1 MSDLNVKQENGL
13 AIFNSSDFGSLR
25 GREEPDG
32 TIWVVAKDV
41 AVALEYP
48 ESSIA
53 QLNNLMS
60 KVPDIWK
67 GRKPIMTPGGMQEML
82 VLYEQGL
89 YFFLARSDKPRALP
103 FQMWLANDVLPSIR
117 KTGSYALPVA
127 QPLSATYSLEDQL
140 KAAKFIFAS
149 HNISGEMLTLALDSY
164 FSAETGKSALKQGN
178 VSIVPAKQ
186 ELALNVTQ
194 IGLLLKPEMKADKV
208 NKLLEEL
215 GLQTH
220 EGQKPKWYWKPTA
233 KGLEF
238 GAVVEYTGKKHKTT
252 GTPVNQVKWLSSI
265 ADFLQRYIDTE
276 SGEEE

>member
-1 MSDLNVKQENGL
+1 MSDSNVKQESGL
-13 AIFNSSDFGSLR
+13 VLFSNPKFGGVRVVMRDGEPWFVASD
-25 GREEPDG
+25 
-32 TIWVVAKDV
+32 VAKALGYANPSV
-41 AVALEYP
+41 AVNQHCKKAIKTAFNANRVDGSTPPININLIP
-48 ESSIA
+48 ESDLYRLVMRS
-53 QLNNLMS
+53 NT
-60 KVPDIWK
+60 PDA
-67 GRKPIMTPGGMQEML
+67 E
-82 VLYEQGL
+82 
-89 YFFLARSDKPRALP
+89 D
-103 FQMWLANDVLPSIR
+103 FQTWVCEEVLPSIR
-117 KTGSYALPVA
+117 KTGSYALPAA

-238 GAVVEYTGKKHKTT
+238 GAIVEYTGKKHKTT

>member
-1 MSDLNVKQENGL
+1 MTPEVKKESGL
-13 AIFNSSDFGSLR
+13 AIFNSPEFGSVRGFLR
-25 GREEPDG
+25 GGEPWFVASD
-32 TIWVVAKDV
+32 VAKALGYNNPAEAVRDNCKYAELLKTSQTLVLDV
-41 AVALEYP
+41 PSRGLLIIP
-48 ESSIA
+48 ESDVYALIFRS
-53 QLNNLMS
+53 NLP
-60 KVPDIWK
+60 KAEDFRRWVC
-67 GRKPIMTPGGMQEML
+67 E
-82 VLYEQGL
+82 E
-89 YFFLARSDKPRALP
+89 
-103 FQMWLANDVLPSIR
+103 VLPSIR
-117 KTGSYALPVA
+117 KTGSYALPAA

-178 VSIVPAKQ
+178 VSIIPAKQ

-233 KGLEF
+233 KGLEL
-238 GAVVEYTGKKHKTT
+238 GAIVEYTGKKHKTT

>member
-1 MSDLNVKQENGL
+1 MSEELSMFDHPKFGKIRVIDRNGEPWFVARDVAAALGFADPSRAVIQHCKKAVKTTILANRKDGNPPMNISLIPESDLYRLVMRSN
-13 AIFNSSDFGSLR
+13 
-25 GREEPDG
+25 
-32 TIWVVAKDV
+32 
-41 AVALEYP
+41 
-48 ESSIA
+48 
-53 QLNNLMS
+53 
-60 KVPDIWK
+60 VPDA
-67 GRKPIMTPGGMQEML
+67 E
-82 VLYEQGL
+82 E
-89 YFFLARSDKPRALP
+89 
-103 FQMWLANDVLPSIR
+103 FQTWVCEEVLPSIR
-117 KTGSYALPVA
+117 KTGSYALPAA

-233 KGLEF
+233 KGLEL
-238 GAVVEYTGKKHKTT
+238 GAIVEYTGKKHKTT

-276 SGEEE
+276 SSEEE